1 MTTRRWAAAVA
12 LLVALGLAGCS
23 DDSGDGGAYI
33 APSSGADLDGS
44 QVLARVG
51 PGVALVQT
59 PLGSGSAV
67 LLEDGHL
74 VTNAHVVDPF
84 PSVEVSFGDDDPTEV
99 PVVGVDLA
107 ADVAVLGPVET
118 DADGLAL
125 RDAAAVAPGADL
137 YLVGHPGDVDQPEV
151 TIARG
156 VLSRRREAPTW
167 GLSFL
172 QTDAAIGEGQS
183 GGAVVDGQGEV
194 VGISGSSLDDQFAL
208 ALEGDDAAD
217 AVEAILDG
225 DGSEQLEL
233 PAADDVEEGP
243 FEVEQDVGSG
253 TSVLYVPAD
262 EVDGELTVEVDGA
275 EGVAVDVMT
284 LDGYREAWN
293 EVAAD
298 DADPE
303 ATDPDEDGT
312 EPTPEAA
319 PGRWDLE
326 VDGDVPLVVYVDA
339 RSTAVDAV
347 DVELSVPAAPL
358 PLPEDASEDLAVGDA
373 AEGTVSMLGEANTY
387 LVDLEEGDEVEVTVS
402 SAVGDM
408 AFAVVPPG
416 DREAPGEEVD
426 DGGGGLFDLDASE
439 VLTADEDGTYAV
451 QVYAVDGYSTDY
463 RIAVTEAG

>member
-1 MTTRRWAAAVA
+1 MAV
-12 LLVALGLAGCS
+12 LLVALGPAGCS
-23 DDSGDGGAYI
+23 ENSGDGGAYI
-33 APSSGADLDGS
+33 APTSGAALDGS

-51 PGVALVQT
+51 PEVALVQT

-84 PSVEVSFGDDDPTEV
+84 ATAEVSLGDEDPRDV

-137 YLVGHPGDVDQPEV
+137 YLVGDPGDTDQRDV
-151 TIARG
+151 TVTGG
-156 VLSRRREAPTW
+156 VLTRRREAPTW

-183 GGAVVDGQGEV
+183 GGAVVDERGEV
-194 VGISGSSLDDQFAL
+194 VGISGFSLHDRFAL
-208 ALEGDDAAD
+208 ALEGDDVAD
-217 AVEAILDG
+217 AVEAILAG
-225 DGSEQLEL
+225 DGSEQLEVPL
-233 PAADDVEEGP
+233 PGDVDDGP
-243 FEVEQDVGSG
+243 FEVEQAVGYG
-253 TSVLYVPAD
+253 TSVLYVPAG
-262 EVDGELTVEVDGA
+262 EVDDELTVDVGRAD
-275 EGVAVDVMT
+275 GVAVDVMT
-284 LDGYREAWN
+284 LDGHREAWN

-298 DADPE
+298 DPDPA
-303 ATDPDEDGT
+303 ATHPDEDGT
-312 EPTPEAA
+312 EPTPETA

-326 VDGDVPLVVYVDA
+326 VSDDRPLVVSVDA
-339 RSTAVDAV
+339 LSTTVDAV
-347 DVELSVPAAPL
+347 EVELSVPAAPL
-358 PLPEDASEDLAVGDA
+358 PLPEDAPEDLAVGDA
-373 AEGTVSMLGEANTY
+373 AEGTVSMLGEADTY

-408 AFAVVPPG
+408 AYAVIPPG
-416 DREAPGEEVD
+416 DRESPGEEVD

-439 VLTADEDGTYAV
+439 VLTADEAGTYAV
-451 QVYAVDGYSTDY
+451 QVYAVDGSSADY
-463 RIAVTEAG
+463 RIVVTDAG